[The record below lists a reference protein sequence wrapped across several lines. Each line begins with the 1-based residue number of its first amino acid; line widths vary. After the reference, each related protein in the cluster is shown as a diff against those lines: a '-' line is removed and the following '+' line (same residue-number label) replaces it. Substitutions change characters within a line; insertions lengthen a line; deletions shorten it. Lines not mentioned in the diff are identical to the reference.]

1 MPEDIERMKD
11 LSPEDRERLA
21 LTGLEVDMSNRSG
34 SFFQIDQEIKQAS
47 STGEGVEV
55 LTIKEAL
62 EKYEWLR
69 EYSWNAVARDKDQY
83 TRYVASQEHDPKG
96 FAIIARKG
104 SKTVY
109 PLQACL
115 FLAGAPVQHVHNIVV
130 AEEGAELHII
140 SGCASASHT
149 QAGSHLGVTEFY
161 VGKGARVTSTM
172 IHYWG
177 EEISVFPR
185 SAAIVEEDGV
195 FISNYVCMQPVRKI
209 QMAPLATLKG
219 KNSVARFSSIVVGTP
234 NSQLDLGSVV
244 VLAAPGASAELV
256 TRAITTGGH
265 IISRG
270 MIHGQTKDTR
280 GHIECK
286 GLILRDGIIHA
297 IPEIQ
302 GDVVDTELS
311 HEAAVGKIAR
321 DEIEYLMSRG
331 LSEEVATSTIIRGF
345 LDVKI
350 AGLPEVLQKQID
362 STIDAAEK
370 SGF

>member
-1 MPEDIERMKD
+1 MPEDIEQMKD
-11 LSPEDRERLA
+11 LSPEDRERLE
-21 LTGLEVDMSNRSG
+21 LTGLEVDMKNRSG
-34 SFFQIDQEIKQAS
+34 SFFQIDQEIKQAA
-47 STGEGVEV
+47 STEEGVEV

-69 EYSWNAVARDKDQY
+69 EYSWNAVPKDKDQY
-83 TRYVASQEHDPKG
+83 TRYVAGQEHDPRG

-104 SKTVY
+104 SKAVY

-130 AEEGAELHII
+130 AEEGSELHII

-149 QAGSHLGVTEFY
+149 QTGSHLGVSEFY
-161 VGKGARVTSTM
+161 IGKGARVTSTM

-209 QMAPLATLKG
+209 QMSPVATLKG
-219 KNSVARFSSIVVGTP
+219 KNSVARFSSIVVGMP
-234 NSQLDLGSVV
+234 GSSLDLGSVA
-244 VLAAPGASAELV
+244 VLSAPGASAELV

-270 MIHGQTKDTR
+270 MIHGVAKDTR

-286 GLILRDGIIHA
+286 GLILKDGTIHA
-297 IPEIQ
+297 IPEIR

-350 AGLPEVLQKQID
+350 AGLPDVLQNQID
-362 STIDAAEK
+362 AAIDAAEK